1 MVQTIAISENISLK
15 YLKENFDLSRIDTN
29 DFFLEWQN
37 NLPNISNE
45 EIQFLNRIKNRYFY
59 QLDESILLEEGVKMM
74 IVSPLLEIAG
84 FYDSP
89 FKTKF
94 ESTIKLNIDT
104 KEEILQGRIDVLV
117 VQNQFWIWVLEAK
130 RTTFSLALGI
140 PKILAYMLANPN
152 KNQPTFGILTSGED
166 FIFLKLLNQP
176 KPIYN
181 LSKKFSILN
190 DGDLEKVLQ
199 IMKKI
204 GKIII
209 DN

>member
-15 YLKENFDLSRIDTN
+15 YLKENLDLDRLDDDN
-29 DFFLEWQN
+29 FFTEWQN
-37 NLPNISNE
+37 NLPNITTE
-45 EIQFLNRIKNRYFY
+45 EIQFLTRIKSRYFY
-59 QLDESILLEEGVKMM
+59 QLDESILLEEGVTMM

-94 ESTIKLNIDT
+94 EPTIKLTIDT
-104 KEEILQGRIDVLV
+104 KEEILQGRIDVLI
-117 VQNQFWIWVLEAK
+117 VQNQFWVWVLEAK
-130 RTTFSLALGI
+130 RTTFSLGLGI
-140 PKILAYMLANPN
+140 PQALAYMLANPN
-152 KNQPTFGILTSGED
+152 INKPTFGILTSGED
-166 FIFLKLLNQP
+166 FIFLKLLNQV
-176 KPIYN
+176 KPIYS

-209 DN
+209 EN